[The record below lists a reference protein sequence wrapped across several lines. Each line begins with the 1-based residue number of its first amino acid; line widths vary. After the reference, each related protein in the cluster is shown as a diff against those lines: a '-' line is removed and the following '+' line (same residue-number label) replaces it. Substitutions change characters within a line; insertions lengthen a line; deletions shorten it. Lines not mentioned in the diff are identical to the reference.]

1 MNGSKILLDTN
12 AVLYLLNG
20 DETLGV
26 FLSGLEIHISIIT
39 EIELLSYP
47 KITEPERKKLIQ
59 FISLIEVLPLNEQ
72 VKNNAIDIR
81 KAHQLKIPDSII
93 AGTSRAF
100 EIPVL
105 SSDKQLKTV
114 KDIQLIF
121 YER

>member
-114 KDIQLIF
+114 NDIQLIF

>member
-1 MNGSKILLDTN
+1 MDFCYCKIGCFFANSILLTCPIFPATD
-12 AVLYLLNG
+12 
-20 DETLGV
+20 
-26 FLSGLEIHISIIT
+26 H
-39 EIELLSYP
+39 P

-59 FISLIEVLPLNEQ
+59 FISVIKVLTLNEQ

-81 KAHQLKIPDSII
+81 KANQLKIPDSII
-93 AGTSRAF
+93 AGTSKAF

-114 KDIQLIF
+114 KEIQLIF